1 MFRQG
6 THLGRCSL
14 RLRRHQQGAPKKVK
28 SQWYG
33 PGMKWIFMHVSCR
46 DLLWSGWILYANSWC
61 FSHSNRE
68 TGKVLFQ
75 LANPCFWPPWW
86 RLASWRR
93 RGRPPRCFFLPVLEK
108 WRCIFLKTDA
118 QVVLPQAPLLPRWL
132 ERFDGLYFSE
142 IWVGQLTTWESAYLM
157 DPLLLTATLVSSL
170 STPTSTPT
178 CSSGSSLQQW
188 V

>member
-14 RLRRHQQGAPKKVK
+14 RWTRHQQGAPKKVK

-46 DLLWSGWILYANSWC
+46 DLLWNGWILYANSWC
-61 FSHSNRE
+61 LSHSNRE
-68 TGKVLFQ
+68 TGKVLFR

-93 RGRPPRCFFLPVLEK
+93 QRKETKRRSLVGKGGELLIRPLVDGANCCCFCHFNCWPVADEEPWARKASNKQQNFKISFLQINL
-108 WRCIFLKTDA
+108 
-118 QVVLPQAPLLPRWL
+118 VVKDQ
-132 ERFDGLYFSE
+132 
-142 IWVGQLTTWESAYLM
+142 TTYHYIK
-157 DPLLLTATLVSSL
+157 
-170 STPTSTPT
+170 
-178 CSSGSSLQQW
+178 G
-188 V
+188 